1 MATNVQAILANLL
14 TFYDFSSKDVI
25 AVGAGGGQLAG
36 YGALARSVVAIDPD
50 TAALAALA
58 KRAEALALTS
68 RFTYCAEEFE
78 DTNCTGDVALFE
90 FSLHEMKDPARALTH
105 ASSVA
110 REVVVLD
117 HAPGSPWAFHTDE
130 VEKVTSSWQVIDRR
144 GLRRMC
150 KFDAAQTFAD
160 HEELVAKVACQG
172 EEALKRAERF
182 RGQRDVRV
190 PMPYVI
196 ALL

>member
-14 TFYDFSSKDVI
+14 TFYDFSSKNVI

-36 YGALARSVVAIDPD
+36 YGAVARSVFAVDPD
-50 TAALAALA
+50 AAALAALA
-58 KRAEALALTS
+58 KRADALALTS
-68 RFTYCAEEFE
+68 RFTYCAREFE
-78 DTNCTGDVALFE
+78 KADCSGDVALFE
-90 FSLHEMKDPARALTH
+90 FSLHEMRDPALALTH
-105 ASSVA
+105 AECVA
-110 REVVVLD
+110 QEVVVLD

-130 VEKVTSSWQVIDRR
+130 VEKVASGWQAIDRR

-150 KFDAAQTFAD
+150 RFEAEQRFTD

-172 EEALKRAERF
+172 KEALKRAERF
-182 RGQRDVRV
+182 RGRRDVCV
-190 PMPYVI
+190 PMPYLI